1 MTRRPPRITRT
12 DTLFPYTTL
21 FRSGFAAAKTGRSAL
36 MCRRSCTAGTERQ
49 RWYAAL
55 KSPDFSPPE
64 FQIVP
69 QFETGIFVIAS
80 RITVKHSGSGTRSG
94 RGHGWLRRLAPPRN
108 DEEGRRTEF
117 RTAAHTAGCRRSDE
131 SRE

>member
-1 MTRRPPRITRT
+1 
-12 DTLFPYTTL
+12 
-21 FRSGFAAAKTGRSAL
+21 

-64 FQIVP
+64 FQLVP

-94 RGHGWLRRLAPPRN
+94 SGPGSLRRLAPPRH
-108 DEEGRRTEF
+108 DDDDRRPEF
-117 RTAAHTAGCRRSDE
+117 RTDAQTTRVRRTDDGGRGPPDTE
-131 SRE
+131 